1 MLKPVGGG
9 LSVSS
14 PIKKITSFRAKLISD
29 KVYPAIVENLSGT
42 GLYIRASSNKP
53 TSDLTPG
60 KTLKVNFNSDSG
72 EEISILC
79 RILWSY
85 KTPPYGITDS
95 LGMEVIDPLS
105 NYEEFYKT
113 L

>member
-1 MLKPVGGG
+1 M
-9 LSVSS
+9 SS
-14 PIKKITSFRAKLISD
+14 PIKKITSFKAKLISD
-29 KVYPAIVENLSGT
+29 KVYPAIVENLSGN
-42 GLYIRASSNKP
+42 GLYLRAASNES
-53 TSDLTPG
+53 TSELTPG

-85 KTPPYGITDS
+85 KTPPHGITDS
-95 LGMEVIDPLS
+95 LGMEVIDPPS
-105 NYEEFYKT
+105 NYEEFFKA